1 MFRPFH
7 FIATFAIKTIV
18 GYFNLPTNLVSLFK
32 ILYTT
37 SIMLTGTVG
46 FIPTIMGLILLRTLI
61 TGGSATN
68 LFTNTISLSS
78 RLNPFVVDSLT
89 RSIINIYSPKIIKD
103 NLKIKYI
110 HFYVYFRI
118 LYV

>member
-61 TGGSATN
+61 ILGFSMFKPLTFW
-68 LFTNTISLSS
+68 LVRFTFL
-78 RLNPFVVDSLT
+78 
-89 RSIINIYSPKIIKD
+89 
-103 NLKIKYI
+103 
-110 HFYVYFRI
+110 
-118 LYV
+118 